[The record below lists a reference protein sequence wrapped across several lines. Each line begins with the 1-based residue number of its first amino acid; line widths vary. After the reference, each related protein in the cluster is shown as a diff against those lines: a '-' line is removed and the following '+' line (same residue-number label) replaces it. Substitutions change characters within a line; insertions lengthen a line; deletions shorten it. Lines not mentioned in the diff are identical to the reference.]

1 MPELPEVETIRQD
14 LQKLIVGKKI
24 VAIETDSPKQVQPS
38 LSVVTQAIVGT
49 KILKIE
55 RRAKLLQIFLDNGRI
70 LIVHL
75 KLTGRLLYRRK
86 NDKED
91 QWTHVVISF
100 SDETQLRFADS
111 RKFGWIKLIE
121 DEKELQKI
129 LASFGPEPLNDL
141 TLAEFKQI
149 LKKNSRPI
157 KIILM
162 DQTKISG
169 IGNIYACEAL
179 FLAKIDPRRPA
190 KSLQDKE
197 AEKLLTKIEA
207 VLRLGLKYRGASDQD
222 YLDAY
227 GQKGAYQEH
236 FLVYGKNGKPCP
248 NSCGGKIKRIVL
260 GGRGTFYCPACQ
272 R

>member
-24 VAIETDSPKQVQPS
+24 TKITSASSKQVQPS
-38 LSVVTQAIVGT
+38 FAVVEKAIIGT
-49 KILKIE
+49 TITKVE
-55 RRAKLLQIFLDNGRI
+55 RRAKLLQIFLDNGKI
-70 LIVHL
+70 LMIHL
-75 KLTGRLLYRRK
+75 KLTGRLLFRSTK
-86 NDKED
+86 QKSD

-100 SDETQLRFADS
+100 SDETELRFADV
-111 RKFGWIKLIE
+111 RKFGWMKLLK

-129 LASFGPEPLNDL
+129 LGGFGPEPLKDL

-169 IGNIYACEAL
+169 IGNIYASEAL
-179 FLAKIDPRRPA
+179 FLAKIDPRRSA
-190 KSLQDKE
+190 KSLSNE
-197 AEKLLTKIEA
+197 EVENLFHKIEE
-207 VLRLGLKYRGASDQD
+207 VLKLGLKYRGASDQY
-222 YLDAY
+222 YLDAL
-227 GQKGAYQEH
+227 GQKGKYQEH
-236 FLVYGKNGKPCP
+236 FLVYGKNGQDCP
-248 NSCGGKIKRIVL
+248 NSCGGKIKRIVV